1 MPAIKQQKNQQEPT
15 HFLPTQRKNT
25 TFAKQRN
32 KKNTTEKA
40 ENPKESR
47 LKQINQYSNENKNFN
62 YCTTCYRINV
72 VRGKWR
78 YQSNTVNVTQQQKP
92 AMLVIPSDQLLQ
104 QFGKLKQQ
112 EALGKTLQVRDYNGY
127 LLTDQDSKFIIST
140 IQSAFIQM
148 GYPLNDLEQ
157 TLKSINEQ
165 EMLDA
170 IDGIQKDAKT
180 ILLTTAKPDIILELD
195 YNIVTDRSSRDFKK
209 SLTYTLRAIDAFSNK
224 VVATIQQTNFE
235 GNSKTATPATLMESA
250 LAKDTKGFTQQ
261 INNHF
266 NTIIETG
273 REITLRVTIDNGVN
287 LTMSD
292 ECLDG
297 DTYSDFIIDWVKVNT
312 LLGAYN
318 MNRNTETEMYFTNVK
333 IKTLNDNGTQ
343 YSAYDFARELSKAL
357 NKGCGIKSR
366 NTTQGL
372 GMATISIKGM

>member
-1 MPAIKQQKNQQEPT
+1 MKTKISIIALLASVLISCGGNGG
-15 HFLPTQRKNT
+15 N
-25 TFAKQRN
+25 
-32 KKNTTEKA
+32 
-40 ENPKESR
+40 
-47 LKQINQYSNENKNFN
+47 
-62 YCTTCYRINV
+62 
-72 VRGKWR
+72 
-78 YQSNTVNVTQQQKP
+78 QSNTVNVTQQQKP

-235 GNSKTATPATLMESA
+235 GNSKTATPATLMEAA

-318 MNRNTETEMYFTNVK
+318 MNRNTEAEMYFTNVK

-343 YSAYDFARELSKAL
+343 YSAYDFARELSRAL

>member
-1 MPAIKQQKNQQEPT
+1 MKTKISIIALLTIVLISCGGNGG
-15 HFLPTQRKNT
+15 N
-25 TFAKQRN
+25 
-32 KKNTTEKA
+32 
-40 ENPKESR
+40 
-47 LKQINQYSNENKNFN
+47 
-62 YCTTCYRINV
+62 
-72 VRGKWR
+72 
-78 YQSNTVNVTQQQKP
+78 QSNTVNVTQQQKP

-235 GNSKTATPATLMESA
+235 GNSKATTPAALMEAA

>member
-1 MPAIKQQKNQQEPT
+1 MKTKTLIVALLAIVLMSCGGNGG
-15 HFLPTQRKNT
+15 N
-25 TFAKQRN
+25 
-32 KKNTTEKA
+32 
-40 ENPKESR
+40 
-47 LKQINQYSNENKNFN
+47 
-62 YCTTCYRINV
+62 
-72 VRGKWR
+72 
-78 YQSNTVNVTQQQKP
+78 QSNTVNVTQQQKP

-235 GNSKTATPATLMESA
+235 GNSKATTPAALMEAA
-250 LAKDTKGFTQQ
+250 LAKDSKGFTQQ

>member
-1 MPAIKQQKNQQEPT
+1 MKTKTLIVALLASVLISCGGNGG
-15 HFLPTQRKNT
+15 N
-25 TFAKQRN
+25 
-32 KKNTTEKA
+32 
-40 ENPKESR
+40 
-47 LKQINQYSNENKNFN
+47 
-62 YCTTCYRINV
+62 
-72 VRGKWR
+72 
-78 YQSNTVNVTQQQKP
+78 QSNTVNVTQQQKP

-235 GNSKTATPATLMESA
+235 GNSKTATPATLMEAA

-343 YSAYDFARELSKAL
+343 YSAYDFARELSRAL

>member
-1 MPAIKQQKNQQEPT
+1 MKTKTLIIALLASVLISCGGNGG
-15 HFLPTQRKNT
+15 N
-25 TFAKQRN
+25 
-32 KKNTTEKA
+32 
-40 ENPKESR
+40 
-47 LKQINQYSNENKNFN
+47 
-62 YCTTCYRINV
+62 
-72 VRGKWR
+72 
-78 YQSNTVNVTQQQKP
+78 QSNTVNVTQQQKP

-235 GNSKTATPATLMESA
+235 GNSKTATPATLMEAA

-273 REITLRVTIDNGVN
+273 RDITLRVTIDNGVN

>member
-1 MPAIKQQKNQQEPT
+1 MKTKTLIVALLASVLISCGGNGG
-15 HFLPTQRKNT
+15 N
-25 TFAKQRN
+25 
-32 KKNTTEKA
+32 
-40 ENPKESR
+40 
-47 LKQINQYSNENKNFN
+47 
-62 YCTTCYRINV
+62 
-72 VRGKWR
+72 
-78 YQSNTVNVTQQQKP
+78 QSNTVNVTQQQKP

-209 SLTYTLRAIDAFSNK
+209 SLTYTLKAIDAFSNK

-235 GNSKTATPATLMESA
+235 GNSKTATPATLMEAA
-250 LAKDTKGFTQQ
+250 LAKDTKEFTQQ

-273 REITLRVTIDNGVN
+273 RDITLRVTIDNGVN

>member
-1 MPAIKQQKNQQEPT
+1 MKTKTLIVALLASVLISCGGNGG
-15 HFLPTQRKNT
+15 N
-25 TFAKQRN
+25 
-32 KKNTTEKA
+32 
-40 ENPKESR
+40 
-47 LKQINQYSNENKNFN
+47 
-62 YCTTCYRINV
+62 
-72 VRGKWR
+72 
-78 YQSNTVNVTQQQKP
+78 QSNTVNVTQQQKP

-235 GNSKTATPATLMESA
+235 GNSKAATPATLMEAA

>member
-1 MPAIKQQKNQQEPT
+1 MKTKTLIIALLASVLISCGGNGG
-15 HFLPTQRKNT
+15 N
-25 TFAKQRN
+25 
-32 KKNTTEKA
+32 
-40 ENPKESR
+40 
-47 LKQINQYSNENKNFN
+47 
-62 YCTTCYRINV
+62 
-72 VRGKWR
+72 
-78 YQSNTVNVTQQQKP
+78 QSNTVNVTQQQKP

-235 GNSKTATPATLMESA
+235 GNSKAATPATLMEAA

>member
-1 MPAIKQQKNQQEPT
+1 MKTKISIIALLASVLISCGGNGG
-15 HFLPTQRKNT
+15 N
-25 TFAKQRN
+25 
-32 KKNTTEKA
+32 
-40 ENPKESR
+40 
-47 LKQINQYSNENKNFN
+47 
-62 YCTTCYRINV
+62 
-72 VRGKWR
+72 
-78 YQSNTVNVTQQQKP
+78 QSNTVNVTQQQKP

-235 GNSKTATPATLMESA
+235 GNSKATTPAALMEAA

-273 REITLRVTIDNGVN
+273 RDITLRVTIDNGVN

>member
-1 MPAIKQQKNQQEPT
+1 MKTKISIIALLTIVLISCGGNGG
-15 HFLPTQRKNT
+15 N
-25 TFAKQRN
+25 
-32 KKNTTEKA
+32 
-40 ENPKESR
+40 
-47 LKQINQYSNENKNFN
+47 
-62 YCTTCYRINV
+62 
-72 VRGKWR
+72 
-78 YQSNTVNVTQQQKP
+78 QSNTVNVTQQQKP

-235 GNSKTATPATLMESA
+235 GNSKTTTPAALMEAA

>member
-1 MPAIKQQKNQQEPT
+1 MKTKISIIALLTIVLISCGGNGG
-15 HFLPTQRKNT
+15 N
-25 TFAKQRN
+25 
-32 KKNTTEKA
+32 
-40 ENPKESR
+40 
-47 LKQINQYSNENKNFN
+47 
-62 YCTTCYRINV
+62 
-72 VRGKWR
+72 
-78 YQSNTVNVTQQQKP
+78 QSNTVNVTQQQKP

-235 GNSKTATPATLMESA
+235 GNSKTTTPAALMEAA
-250 LAKDTKGFTQQ
+250 LATDTKGFTQQ

-287 LTMSD
+287 LTMLD

>member
-1 MPAIKQQKNQQEPT
+1 MKTKISIIALLASVLISCGGNGG
-15 HFLPTQRKNT
+15 N
-25 TFAKQRN
+25 
-32 KKNTTEKA
+32 
-40 ENPKESR
+40 
-47 LKQINQYSNENKNFN
+47 
-62 YCTTCYRINV
+62 
-72 VRGKWR
+72 
-78 YQSNTVNVTQQQKP
+78 QSNTVNVTQQQKP

-343 YSAYDFARELSKAL
+343 YSAYDFARELSRAL

>member
-1 MPAIKQQKNQQEPT
+1 MKTKTLIIALLASVLISCGGNGG
-15 HFLPTQRKNT
+15 N
-25 TFAKQRN
+25 
-32 KKNTTEKA
+32 
-40 ENPKESR
+40 
-47 LKQINQYSNENKNFN
+47 
-62 YCTTCYRINV
+62 
-72 VRGKWR
+72 
-78 YQSNTVNVTQQQKP
+78 QSNTVNVTQQQKP

-235 GNSKTATPATLMESA
+235 GNSKTTTPAALMEAA

>member
-1 MPAIKQQKNQQEPT
+1 MKTKTLIVALLASVLISCGGNGG
-15 HFLPTQRKNT
+15 N
-25 TFAKQRN
+25 
-32 KKNTTEKA
+32 
-40 ENPKESR
+40 
-47 LKQINQYSNENKNFN
+47 
-62 YCTTCYRINV
+62 
-72 VRGKWR
+72 
-78 YQSNTVNVTQQQKP
+78 QSNTVNVTQQQKP

-235 GNSKTATPATLMESA
+235 GNSKATTPAALMEAA

-343 YSAYDFARELSKAL
+343 YSAYDFARELSRAL

>member
-1 MPAIKQQKNQQEPT
+1 MKTKISIIALLTIVLISCGGNGG
-15 HFLPTQRKNT
+15 N
-25 TFAKQRN
+25 
-32 KKNTTEKA
+32 
-40 ENPKESR
+40 
-47 LKQINQYSNENKNFN
+47 
-62 YCTTCYRINV
+62 
-72 VRGKWR
+72 
-78 YQSNTVNVTQQQKP
+78 QSNTVNVTQQQKP

-235 GNSKTATPATLMESA
+235 GNSKATTPAALMEAA
-250 LAKDTKGFTQQ
+250 LAKDSKGFTQQ

-343 YSAYDFARELSKAL
+343 YSAYDFARELSRAL

>member
-1 MPAIKQQKNQQEPT
+1 MKTKISIIALLTIVLMSCGGNGG
-15 HFLPTQRKNT
+15 N
-25 TFAKQRN
+25 
-32 KKNTTEKA
+32 
-40 ENPKESR
+40 
-47 LKQINQYSNENKNFN
+47 
-62 YCTTCYRINV
+62 
-72 VRGKWR
+72 
-78 YQSNTVNVTQQQKP
+78 QSNTVNVTQQQKP

-235 GNSKTATPATLMESA
+235 GNSKTATPATLMEAA

-273 REITLRVTIDNGVN
+273 RDITLRVTIDNGVN

-297 DTYSDFIIDWVKVNT
+297 DTYSDFIIDWMKVNT

-343 YSAYDFARELSKAL
+343 YSAYDFARELSRAL

>member
-1 MPAIKQQKNQQEPT
+1 MKTKTLIVALLASVLISCGGNGG
-15 HFLPTQRKNT
+15 N
-25 TFAKQRN
+25 
-32 KKNTTEKA
+32 
-40 ENPKESR
+40 
-47 LKQINQYSNENKNFN
+47 
-62 YCTTCYRINV
+62 
-72 VRGKWR
+72 
-78 YQSNTVNVTQQQKP
+78 QSNTVNVTQQQKP

-273 REITLRVTIDNGVN
+273 RDITLRVTIDNGVN

>member
-1 MPAIKQQKNQQEPT
+1 MKTKTLIIALLASVLISCGGNGG
-15 HFLPTQRKNT
+15 N
-25 TFAKQRN
+25 
-32 KKNTTEKA
+32 
-40 ENPKESR
+40 
-47 LKQINQYSNENKNFN
+47 
-62 YCTTCYRINV
+62 
-72 VRGKWR
+72 
-78 YQSNTVNVTQQQKP
+78 QSNTVNVTQQQKP

-180 ILLTTAKPDIILELD
+180 ILLTTAKPDIILELN

-273 REITLRVTIDNGVN
+273 RDITLRVTIDNGVN

>member
-1 MPAIKQQKNQQEPT
+1 MKTKISIIALLASVLISCGGNGG
-15 HFLPTQRKNT
+15 N
-25 TFAKQRN
+25 
-32 KKNTTEKA
+32 
-40 ENPKESR
+40 
-47 LKQINQYSNENKNFN
+47 
-62 YCTTCYRINV
+62 
-72 VRGKWR
+72 
-78 YQSNTVNVTQQQKP
+78 QSNTVNVTQQQKP

-235 GNSKTATPATLMESA
+235 GNSKTTTPAALMEAA

-343 YSAYDFARELSKAL
+343 YSAYDFARELSRAL

>member
-1 MPAIKQQKNQQEPT
+1 MKTKTLIVALLASVLISCGGNGG
-15 HFLPTQRKNT
+15 N
-25 TFAKQRN
+25 
-32 KKNTTEKA
+32 
-40 ENPKESR
+40 
-47 LKQINQYSNENKNFN
+47 
-62 YCTTCYRINV
+62 
-72 VRGKWR
+72 
-78 YQSNTVNVTQQQKP
+78 QSNTVNVTQQQKP

-235 GNSKTATPATLMESA
+235 GNSKTTTPAALMEAA

-273 REITLRVTIDNGVN
+273 RDITLRVTIDNGVN

>member
-1 MPAIKQQKNQQEPT
+1 M
-15 HFLPTQRKNT
+15 
-25 TFAKQRN
+25 
-32 KKNTTEKA
+32 
-40 ENPKESR
+40 
-47 LKQINQYSNENKNFN
+47 
-62 YCTTCYRINV
+62 
-72 VRGKWR
+72 
-78 YQSNTVNVTQQQKP
+78 
-92 AMLVIPSDQLLQ
+92 
-104 QFGKLKQQ
+104 
-112 EALGKTLQVRDYNGY
+112 EA
-127 LLTDQDSKFIIST
+127 
-140 IQSAFIQM
+140 
-148 GYPLNDLEQ
+148 
-157 TLKSINEQ
+157 
-165 EMLDA
+165 
-170 IDGIQKDAKT
+170 
-180 ILLTTAKPDIILELD
+180 
-195 YNIVTDRSSRDFKK
+195 
-209 SLTYTLRAIDAFSNK
+209 
-224 VVATIQQTNFE
+224 
-235 GNSKTATPATLMESA
+235 A
-250 LAKDTKGFTQQ
+250 LAKDSKGFTQQ

>member
-1 MPAIKQQKNQQEPT
+1 MKTKISIIALLASVLISCGGNGG
-15 HFLPTQRKNT
+15 N
-25 TFAKQRN
+25 
-32 KKNTTEKA
+32 
-40 ENPKESR
+40 
-47 LKQINQYSNENKNFN
+47 
-62 YCTTCYRINV
+62 
-72 VRGKWR
+72 
-78 YQSNTVNVTQQQKP
+78 QSNTVNVTQQQKP

-273 REITLRVTIDNGVN
+273 RDITLRVTIDNGVN

-343 YSAYDFARELSKAL
+343 YSAYDFARELSRAL

>member
-1 MPAIKQQKNQQEPT
+1 MKTKTLIIALLASVLISCGGNGG
-15 HFLPTQRKNT
+15 N
-25 TFAKQRN
+25 
-32 KKNTTEKA
+32 
-40 ENPKESR
+40 
-47 LKQINQYSNENKNFN
+47 
-62 YCTTCYRINV
+62 
-72 VRGKWR
+72 
-78 YQSNTVNVTQQQKP
+78 QSNTVNVTQQQKP

-195 YNIVTDRSSRDFKK
+195 YNIVTNRSSRDFKK

-235 GNSKTATPATLMESA
+235 GNSKAATPATLMEAA

-273 REITLRVTIDNGVN
+273 RDITLRVTIDNGVN

>member
-1 MPAIKQQKNQQEPT
+1 MKTKISIIALLASVLISCGGNGG
-15 HFLPTQRKNT
+15 N
-25 TFAKQRN
+25 
-32 KKNTTEKA
+32 
-40 ENPKESR
+40 
-47 LKQINQYSNENKNFN
+47 
-62 YCTTCYRINV
+62 
-72 VRGKWR
+72 
-78 YQSNTVNVTQQQKP
+78 QSNTVNVTQQQKP

-209 SLTYTLRAIDAFSNK
+209 SLTYTLKAIDAFSNK

-235 GNSKTATPATLMESA
+235 GNSKTTTPAALMEAA

-343 YSAYDFARELSKAL
+343 YSAYDFARELSRAL

>member
-1 MPAIKQQKNQQEPT
+1 MKTKTLIIALLASVLISCGGNGG
-15 HFLPTQRKNT
+15 N
-25 TFAKQRN
+25 
-32 KKNTTEKA
+32 
-40 ENPKESR
+40 
-47 LKQINQYSNENKNFN
+47 
-62 YCTTCYRINV
+62 
-72 VRGKWR
+72 
-78 YQSNTVNVTQQQKP
+78 QSNTVNVTQQQKA

-273 REITLRVTIDNGVN
+273 RDITLRVTIDNGVN

>member
-1 MPAIKQQKNQQEPT
+1 
-15 HFLPTQRKNT
+15 
-25 TFAKQRN
+25 
-32 KKNTTEKA
+32 
-40 ENPKESR
+40 
-47 LKQINQYSNENKNFN
+47 
-62 YCTTCYRINV
+62 
-72 VRGKWR
+72 
-78 YQSNTVNVTQQQKP
+78 
-92 AMLVIPSDQLLQ
+92 
-104 QFGKLKQQ
+104 
-112 EALGKTLQVRDYNGY
+112 
-127 LLTDQDSKFIIST
+127 
-140 IQSAFIQM
+140 M

-235 GNSKTATPATLMESA
+235 GNSKTATPATLMEAA

-273 REITLRVTIDNGVN
+273 RDITLRVTIDNGVN